1 MNSNQLEVFCL
12 IARVKSFSKAARL
25 LHLSQPAVSAQ
36 IRSLEEHL
44 GVELFERQPQG
55 VEMTAAGRIVY
66 RYATQILALWDSM
79 EKHLDDLCGLHNE
92 ELVVASSSCLGNYAL
107 PCAIYDFGQKHPS
120 ARVRL
125 EIANRQ
131 QVIRQ
136 LQDNQVQ
143 VGIIEGPPEEL
154 DGEFKIKE
162 VAEDFLVIIAAPKSP
177 WVERQT
183 VSLEDL
189 RTEPLIL
196 REKGSGVRRAFEQVL
211 ADHSLSLDDFNV
223 TAELGSMDAVK
234 SAVQAGLGLSLSTR
248 LAIKSEL
255 YRRSLHALELAEG
268 PVAVTH
274 YLVYRAG
281 CYQSAVTR
289 KFIQFITSPGQQAF
303 C

>member
-44 GVELFERQPQG
+44 GAELFERQPQG
-55 VEMTAAGRIVY
+55 VEMTAAGRVVY

-79 EKHLDDLCGLHNE
+79 EKHLDNLCGLHNE
-92 ELVVASSSCLGNYAL
+92 ELAVAASSCLGNYAL
-107 PCAIYDFGQKHPS
+107 PCAIYDFGQKHPA

-131 QVIRQ
+131 HVIGK

-143 VGIIEGPPEEL
+143 VGIIEGPLEEL
-154 DGEFKIKE
+154 DGDFKTKQ
-162 VAEDFLVIIAAPKSP
+162 VAGDILVIIAAPKPP
-177 WVERQT
+177 WADRQT
-183 VSLEDL
+183 ISLEDL
-189 RTEPLIL
+189 RSEPLIL
-196 REKGSGVRRAFEQVL
+196 RENGSGVRRTFEQVV
-211 ADHSLSLDDFNV
+211 AGYGLSLDSFNV

-234 SAVQAGLGLSLSTR
+234 SAVQAGLGLGLSTR

-255 YRRSLHALELAEG
+255 HRHSLHAIELAEG
-268 PVAVTH
+268 PVTVTH

-289 KFIQFITSPGQQAF
+289 KFVQFITSPGQQAF

>member
-36 IRSLEEHL
+36 IRSLEDHL

-55 VEMTAAGRIVY
+55 VELTAAGRVVY

-79 EKHLDDLCGLHNE
+79 EKHLDSLCGLHNE
-92 ELVVASSSCLGNYAL
+92 ELLVAASSCLGNYAL
-107 PCAIYDFGQKHPS
+107 PCAVYDFGQKHPT
-120 ARVRL
+120 AKVRL

-131 QVIRQ
+131 QIIGQ
-136 LQDNQVQ
+136 LQDNRVQ
-143 VGIIEGPPEEL
+143 VGIVEGPLEEL
-154 DGEFKIKE
+154 DGGFKIKE
-162 VAEDFLVIIAAPKSP
+162 VARDTLVIIAAPQSP
-177 WVERQT
+177 WAERQT
-183 VSLEDL
+183 ISLEDL
-189 RTEPLIL
+189 RTEPFIL

-211 ADHSLSLDDFNV
+211 ADHGLSLEELNI

-248 LAIKSEL
+248 LAVKSEL
-255 YRRSLHALELAEG
+255 RRHSLYALELAG
-268 PVAVTH
+268 GSVTITH
-274 YLVYRAG
+274 YLVYRTG

-289 KFIQFITSPGQQAF
+289 KFIQFITSPGEQIF